1 MFNILYG
8 KIYENKCLY
17 VFIYYYVILREILMK
32 IYKYLYILSY
42 YVFHLDEINEHRE
55 YMHIYSEN
63 KIMKYA

>member
-1 MFNILYG
+1 MSICIYILLCYFERNS
-8 KIYENKCLY
+8 YENIY
-17 VFIYYYVILREILMK
+17 VSI
-32 IYKYLYILSY
+32 YILSY